1 MEMHCK
7 VTVYVSLL
15 VVWSFSEY
23 ACFENLALGK
33 LANQSSNYLDSF
45 DAAKAIDGNRQQVMF
60 SYTCAKTGKGHIT
73 ASWNVDLGKI
83 MSIHHV
89 DIYYSKESDSEYES
103 TSRGTF
109 AGFSLYISNSTNL
122 NNESLC
128 YHRLQNGTNSPPSV
142 MSIQCEMIGRYVTIY
157 NERLPEQTYPDY
169 YSSTAELELCEVEVY
184 GCQGISQYGDYCLTC
199 PSTCPDARCNMSTG
213 SCFQCLD
220 GFTGDNCTESTTVRL
235 VEGLTK
241 YQGRLEVYYN
251 GTWGTVYQSYYHY
264 NRHDVYKNLAAVVCR
279 SLGLPWITSEG
290 YCCSRYGHGSG
301 PVWLADVQCLGNETE
316 IEECSHSGWGYI
328 TYMYHWED
336 VSIDCLPNTNPVRL
350 AGGSTV
356 YEGRVEVYR
365 NGVWGTVCDESWDD
379 QNTAVVCTS
388 MGFSSE
394 RAKTLH
400 DQPFGRGT
408 GQVYMNG
415 VECQGNESS
424 ILQCYHR
431 GWGNHV
437 CDHSKD
443 VSVNCTSYSS
453 ITIRLTG
460 GPTPYEGRV
469 EVYINGSWGTVSDAF
484 GVWND
489 ASTAVVC
496 KSIGYLWDNA
506 TVYRLYQHGSGPI
519 HICNVQCSGTETDL
533 MECLQ
538 FYKGYDYKDYCIHYN
553 DIYVKCDSGIDE
565 CAEQPCQNNGTC
577 VDLMNDYECYCMDG
591 FNGTDCTKNI
601 NDCQPDPCQNNGTCT
616 DLVNDYE
623 CDCVAGINGTNCE
636 NNIDECDVRPC
647 QNNGTCVDLINEYK
661 CYCMDG
667 FNGKNCIN
675 NIDDCLPDHCQ
686 NNGTCIDLVNDYQC
700 DCMVGFNGTNCENNI
715 NDCIPEPCQNNGTCI
730 DLINDYQCN
739 CTQGFNG
746 TNCENNI
753 DDCLPDPCQ
762 NNGTCTDLVNDYLC
776 DCMVGFN
783 GISCENNIN
792 DCVPEPCQNNG
803 TCIDLIND
811 YQCNCTQGF
820 NGTNCANNID
830 DCLPDPCENN
840 GTCTDLVNDYHC
852 GCVEGFNGTHCENNI
867 DECEVQPCQNNGSCV
882 DLINGYQC
890 YCTDGFNGA
899 NCAIDIDECAS
910 QPCQNNGTCIDLINE
925 YKCRCTDGYNGKNCT
940 NDTYVLHILNFESSN
955 LVLHEG
961 KSTWFKLQL
970 KNKTTNE
977 VKWFHNG
984 YVINNP
990 PRRYKITSLRAE
1002 NDTSLHTLYI
1012 ENVLQRDMG
1021 AWKITVSNQVTYVSR
1036 EMTLKVIPRLV
1047 LHMNPTYDFSI
1058 LRGDKINLQCTV
1070 TNPESLFDVN
1080 NGSLVITKDGSVLQ
1094 DVSSSTFS
1102 TTWNKYSAV
1111 EADSGRYTCTHR
1123 GYHVPVTAS
1132 VYVTVIQPEQ
1142 KRCESE
1148 WSEGI
1153 LWNATLAGTTKQESC
1168 PANQKG
1174 FATRYCDQHGMWASP
1189 SLINCT
1195 TEAFTDASSQLDGII
1210 EDGIQNT
1217 KKVQETVNNT
1227 LQMMKNLTSSTNE
1240 LSAGDLSS
1248 SLDILEKIVDV
1259 TNSTG
1264 SAIEKEVFYSVID
1277 NVLSANNSKSWTTV
1291 SDKTGKDASSILK
1304 NMERLSEVVMQSD
1317 NVSTTQFSGSN
1328 FELTINQTK
1337 IDETGIRFPEISTNN
1352 VSGNSEQIPTFL
1364 ELPKQDT
1371 KSEKAINYVAVIYKT
1386 MSDILPS
1393 ESVRDPMEGQSERTS
1408 KKKEFVNSPI
1418 LSLTTQNDLGV
1429 LMPPLNL
1436 TFGHIKNNKS
1446 TEMHGVCV
1454 SWDFSL
1460 SKWTERGCKVSH
1472 SDFKRT
1478 VCQCNHLTNFAI
1490 LMRPYSPATED
1501 KQSLKT
1507 MSLVGVILSI
1517 SFTALTCVIYI
1528 LTWRYIKSDQ
1538 NIIMMNLCGS
1548 LTLSY
1553 VIFISAVEQTGNE
1566 GACIATTAIIH
1577 YLFLVTFFSMLG
1589 MGVYYFMSITV
1600 TYYAMYVANNFK
1612 SESRVHWFL
1621 LAIWEIDMRAR
1632 YYEFIRY
1639 LRIRLSV

>member
-142 MSIQCEMIGRYVTIY
+142 MSIQCEMI
-157 NERLPEQTYPDY
+157 
-169 YSSTAELELCEVEVY
+169 

-753 DDCLPDPCQ
+753 DDCLPDPC
-762 NNGTCTDLVNDYLC
+762 
-776 DCMVGFN
+776 
-783 GISCENNIN
+783 
-792 DCVPEPCQNNG
+792 
-803 TCIDLIND
+803 
-811 YQCNCTQGF
+811 
-820 NGTNCANNID
+820 
-830 DCLPDPCENN
+830 ENN

-1132 VYVTVIQPEQ
+1132 VYVTVIQP
-1142 KRCESE
+1142 
-1148 WSEGI
+1148 
-1153 LWNATLAGTTKQESC
+1153 
-1168 PANQKG
+1168 G

-1621 LAIWEIDMRAR
+1621 LAIWVKRTDNHFTGKGIVCLQCNDEILAAEKGDVMQGLKNKYPVVGTFISIAEHSKRETTSVSRSQSTSKSNAPLVETKKKGLFEKLRNNKVKKSESFLTERTASTDCPASVSHEKSFVMSDNDPTNNTMKLTSQGGNTMRR
-1632 YYEFIRY
+1632 FRFSFNLNPWKKKYTVTEM
-1639 LRIRLSV
+1639 